1 MPEVPWAVRVT
12 AALLVLLNV
21 DIVLSVLLADG
32 YGRSTALAAA
42 GTLGAVTAEIITRLL
57 PGSGTSQPPAL
68 RE

>member
-1 MPEVPWAVRVT
+1 MPEVPWTARVT
-12 AALLVLLNV
+12 AVLLVVINV
-21 DIVLSVLLADG
+21 DLVLSVLLADG
-32 YGRSTALAAA
+32 YGLSTALAAA